1 MYNWPLSIFV
11 LKNTAELLNNVYTEK
26 ETELNFA
33 INFFIFHTVI
43 IFIFLLYSY
52 WDEYE
57 SHPGKF
63 NTPMFQILLM
73 FKMLKLKQIQMKFDN
88 KTRNTELNVHLNQ
101 QLTF

>member
-33 INFFIFHTVI
+33 IIFFIFI
-43 IFIFLLYSY
+43 LLLY

-63 NTPMFQILLM
+63 NTPMF
-73 FKMLKLKQIQMKFDN
+73 
-88 KTRNTELNVHLNQ
+88 
-101 QLTF
+101 